1 MVVRVIK
8 LYDDMVGS
16 SPESEYSKSKGKEMY
31 SYRRSTGV
39 CKTNISKS
47 RGFTL
52 IELMIVI
59 AIVAILAAVAYPSY
73 LDSIRKARR
82 ADAMDGL
89 LTLMNQQ
96 EKYRANN
103 TLYGSLLQLTGSATA
118 TSSDGYYTLTVTG
131 NSATA
136 YVLTATAVTGTSQ
149 ASDAGCTTPKLEVSA
164 TYPRGEKT
172 PEACWRH

>member
-1 MVVRVIK
+1 MAFRK
-8 LYDDMVGS
+8 
-16 SPESEYSKSKGKEMY
+16 KERNMGRAN
-31 SYRRSTGV
+31 S
-39 CKTNISKS
+39 
-47 RGFTL
+47 GFTL

-82 ADAMDGL
+82 ADAMDAI

-103 TLYGSLLQLTGSATA
+103 TTYGNIGAIGGSATSA
-118 TSSDGYYTLTVTG
+118 DGYYTLTVAG

-136 YVLTATAVTGTSQ
+136 YILKATAVTGTSQ
-149 ASDAGCTTPKLEVSA
+149 ASDTGCTTPKLEVSA
-164 TYPRGEKT
+164 TYPRGERT
-172 PEACWRH
+172 PEACWRR

>member
-1 MVVRVIK
+1 MIASVKSSRCGARVRNEGFK
-8 LYDDMVGS
+8 
-16 SPESEYSKSKGKEMY
+16 
-31 SYRRSTGV
+31 RSA
-39 CKTNISKS
+39 
-47 RGFTL
+47 GFTL

-73 LDSIRKARR
+73 LDSIRAARR

-103 TLYGSLLQLTGSATA
+103 TLYGTMLQITGNATA

-136 YVLTATAVTGTSQ
+136 YTLKATAVSGSSQ
-149 ASDAGCTTPKLEVSA
+149 AHDTGCTIPTLTVSA
-164 TYPRGEKT
+164 GNPRGVKT
-172 PEACWRH
+172 PAACWKK